1 MNQKEL
7 EVLAPAR
14 NYKFAKE
21 AIKSGADAVYMGA
34 SAFGLRYDF
43 GNDLKDIEKTV
54 KFAHKYWVKVYVTV
68 NTLIFKDEDFDEA
81 KELIEKLYK
90 IGIDA
95 IIIQDMGILEMDLPP
110 IPLHASTT
118 TSCFTPEKADFL
130 EKVGIQ
136 RAILPRELSLEEI
149 REIKSKTNIQLESF
163 VHGLLCVGYSGKC
176 YMNFSKNL
184 KCTNKSNPLEYYQ
197 KYGASNGKCNMNCM
211 HSYSLLD
218 VDKNVIVKDE
228 RLLNLPFLNL
238 SDKLEEIVDA
248 GITSFKIEG
257 RHKELSYIK
266 NIVSIFRERTDEI
279 IKSKGYKKASSGF
292 VKREFTPGLEKTFNK
307 GYTDYFLYGRKQEM
321 YGKSKIIGEP
331 VGKLTDLKGNSFS
344 LKSEIKLNKG
354 DKLRYK
360 DENGNVQ
367 KIDIERVKNNRYFF
381 LAEAPI
387 KEGMELFRYL
397 NKKYIDEIEKGKA
410 KRFIPVKVELVENN
424 NKMTLKAIDEDKNRT
439 EIEVKFSSSSKIT
452 KKEAEE
458 LFKTED
464 KSEFLIEN
472 IKISSKILPSEKDIL
487 KIKAMLFTKLRKTRN
502 KNRPVFSIKIEKN
515 NYPYPDKKLTYLD
528 NVVNNKAKDF
538 FKRHGVERI
547 EDGYEASFN
556 LEGKNALT
564 AKYCIKNE
572 LNLCTKKN
580 KKSNLKEPLYL
591 MDDHNNTFE
600 LRFDCKKCEMNVIF

>member
-1 MNQKEL
+1 MNQKKL

-21 AIKSGADAVYMGA
+21 AIKCGADAVYMGA
-34 SAFGLRYDF
+34 NTFGLRYGF

-54 KFAHKYWVKVYVTV
+54 KFAHKYWAKVYVTV

-90 IGIDA
+90 IGVDA
-95 IIIQDMGILEMDLPP
+95 IIIQDMGLLEMDLPP

-136 RAILPRELSLEEI
+136 RIILPRELSLEEI
-149 REIKSKTNIQLESF
+149 REIRSKTNVPLESF

-218 VDKNVIVKDE
+218 ADKNVIVKDE

-266 NIVSIFRERTDEI
+266 NIISIFRQRTDEI
-279 IKSKGYKKASSGF
+279 IKNTDYKKASSGF

-321 YGKSKIIGEP
+321 YGKTKIIGEF
-331 VGKLTDLKGNSFS
+331 VGNLIKLKNNSFS
-344 LKSEIKLNKG
+344 LEGKIRLNRG

-360 DENGNVQ
+360 DENGDVQ
-367 KIDIERVKNNRYFF
+367 KINIEKVKNNRYLFS
-381 LAEAPI
+381 AEASI
-387 KEGMELFRYL
+387 KEGTELFRYL
-397 NKKYIDEIEKGKA
+397 NKKYIDEIEQGEV
-410 KRFIPVKVELVENN
+410 KRFIPLKVNISENSG
-424 NKMTLKAIDEDKNRT
+424 KLTIKTIDEDKNKLEFEFRNSL
-439 EIEVKFSSSSKIT
+439 SSEIT
-452 KKEAEE
+452 KNKLKELLE
-458 LFKTED
+458 KED
-464 KSEFLIEN
+464 NSEFLIKNTYINIEN
-472 IKISSKILPSEKDIL
+472 VPSKNDVL
-487 KIKAMLFTKLRKTRN
+487 KIKKLIFAKLRKVREQ
-502 KNRPVFSIKIEKN
+502 NRPRFLIEIEKN
-515 NYPYPDKKLTYLD
+515 NYPYPDNKLTYLD

-538 FKRHGVERI
+538 FKRHGVEEI

-572 LNLCTKKN
+572 LSLCTKKN
-580 KKSNLKEPLYL
+580 KKTDLKEPLHL
-591 MDDHNNTFE
+591 MDDHNNTFK